1 MDFFESNIQL
11 SLLITLFKHNGL
23 KIEVF
28 NSTKDAYVNISY
40 KKKLVT
46 YPFNTVVEA
55 NSFGNYLINTYLNEG
70 PSIEEFFNR
79 L

>member
-28 NSTKDAYVNISY
+28 NSTKDDYVNISY
-40 KKKLVT
+40 ETRLVT
-46 YPFNTVVEA
+46 YPFKNVTEA

-70 PSIEEFFNR
+70 PSVEEFFNK

>member
-1 MDFFESNIQL
+1 MDFFESDLQL

-23 KIEVF
+23 KIEIF

-40 KKKLVT
+40 EEKFVT
-46 YPFNTVVEA
+46 YPFKNVAEA
-55 NSFGNYLINTYLNEG
+55 NSFGNYLINAYLNEK
-70 PSIEEFFNR
+70 PSIEAFFKR

>member
-11 SLLITLFKHNGL
+11 SLLITFFKHNGL
-23 KIEVF
+23 KIEIF
-28 NSTKDAYVNISY
+28 NSTKGAQVSISY
-40 KKKLVT
+40 ETKLVT
-46 YPFNTVVEA
+46 YPFKNVAEA
-55 NSFGNYLINTYLNEG
+55 NSFGNYLINEYLNKK

>member
-11 SLLITLFKHNGL
+11 SLLITLFKHKGL

-28 NSTKDAYVNISY
+28 NSTKDAHLNISY
-40 KKKLVT
+40 EEKFVT
-46 YPFNTVVEA
+46 YSFKNVAEA
-55 NSFGNYLINTYLNEG
+55 NSFGNYLINTYLNER